1 MPQKDHN
8 WPTQVLTCSGLNN
21 IGLTEVIEEIENYTA
36 HAVANKSF
44 TKKRHSQELY
54 WFHQTVEDAITT
66 NFYKRPEVI
75 TKLAV
80 LEKEVLGKIKSP
92 FDAAS
97 ELLGL

>member
-1 MPQKDHN
+1 
-8 WPTQVLTCSGLNN
+8 
-21 IGLTEVIEEIENYTA
+21 
-36 HAVANKSF
+36 
-44 TKKRHSQELY
+44 
-54 WFHQTVEDAITT
+54 HQTVEDAITT